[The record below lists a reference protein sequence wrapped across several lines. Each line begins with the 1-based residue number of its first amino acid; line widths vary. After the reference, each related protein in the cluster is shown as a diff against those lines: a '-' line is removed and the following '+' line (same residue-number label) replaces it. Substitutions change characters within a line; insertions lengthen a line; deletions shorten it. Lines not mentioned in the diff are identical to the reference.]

1 MVNQT
6 ENSAELF
13 AVVGAG
19 YRTYEP
25 PKRKR
30 TFREKLKGK
39 PIFSPILRFEKRE
52 IHTVFLCFPNLALT
66 KNLSPRLLAK
76 SCGAALKTGISG
88 RKTRKKEDRMPKR
101 KPSFNTIYIS
111 ERVQECLRPIARC
124 ALTTVVAPM
133 GYGKTTAINWFLAEK
148 TKGGKAVAIRL
159 SIYSEKL
166 PMLWR
171 SAQDAFRFAGLDV
184 LSAFDFPTGEA
195 AATLVLEELC
205 RAFSSGKTAYYLF
218 LDDFHLLRDERAVRF
233 ICRISARLPENAHL
247 IVASRDRFLP
257 AGEIVRLG
265 GNLHQ
270 IGMEQLRLNH
280 TELAVYAH
288 RCGADLSEQQLEALL
303 RSSEGWFSAIYLN
316 LRALS
321 ERGRLP
327 DGSSD
332 IFEMFTAAMIDPLEP
347 DRQEFLAVM
356 GLADEFTAEM
366 ARFVT
371 ENPET
376 DAIIQDLTCQNAFV
390 TRLPDSQRYRFHHM
404 MKECALRKF
413 HTLPQTVQTRY
424 WNRFG
429 SWYGAHGQYLHALG
443 AYGRSGNN
451 DAALT
456 IIEKDAGN
464 LLSALHPEELLERL
478 NACPEEVLMR
488 HPTAILVLMRRLF
501 TWRQIPKMLQ
511 LKALLE
517 RAIAERSDMPEEE
530 RGNLLGECDLI
541 MSFLMYNDIT
551 KMSQLHRS
559 ASRQMSRPAVTI
571 QAGSSWTF
579 GSPSVLMM
587 YYRAPG
593 ELQKE
598 MHEMH
603 ECMPHYYRIT
613 NGHGL
618 GAELVMD
625 AEASFMQGKLR
636 EAEIGLARAR
646 AAIAGSGQEN
656 MALCCDFLELR
667 LLGSGGRRRL
677 DVKARAEAL
686 LARHDVVLLNM
697 FESILA
703 YYYALLQEAEKIPDV
718 FRIHR
723 LDTVNYF
730 APGKPM
736 MELIENQ
743 VYLAQGE
750 FPRVIGRSE
759 PQLAVCE
766 SLHYALVA
774 LHIRLQTASAYEALG
789 NRAMAR
795 KLLVRA
801 LEDAEPDG
809 FVLPFAE
816 NAPYLMDHYSALSRE
831 LETPFAASVCELSGR
846 WLSRQQTSGSRQ
858 EPIEALR
865 ELSER
870 ERSVAQLMALRKT
883 NREIAETLFLSE
895 GTVKQYINRIY
906 SKLQLTG
913 TAQEKRR
920 ALTALLQKN

>member
-1 MVNQT
+1 
-6 ENSAELF
+6 
-13 AVVGAG
+13 
-19 YRTYEP
+19 
-25 PKRKR
+25 
-30 TFREKLKGK
+30 
-39 PIFSPILRFEKRE
+39 
-52 IHTVFLCFPNLALT
+52 
-66 KNLSPRLLAK
+66 
-76 SCGAALKTGISG
+76 
-88 RKTRKKEDRMPKR
+88 MPKR

-184 LSAFDFPTGEA
+184 LSAFDFPTSEA

-205 RAFSSGKTAYYLF
+205 RTFSSGKTAYYLF

-270 IGMEQLRLNH
+270 IGMEHLRLNH

-288 RCGADLSEQQLEALL
+288 RCGAELSEQQLEALL

-327 DGSSD
+327 DASSD
-332 IFEMFTAAMIDPLEP
+332 IFEMFTAAMIDPLP
-347 DRQEFLAVM
+347 PGRQEFLAVM

-413 HTLPQTVQTRY
+413 RTLPEQSQICY

-429 SWYGAHGQYLHALG
+429 SWYGAQGQYLHALG
-443 AYGRSGNN
+443 AYGRSGNS

-478 NACPEEVLMR
+478 NACPEEVLTR

-517 RAIAERSDMPEEE
+517 RAIAESPDMPEEE

-551 KMSQLHRS
+551 KMSELHRS

-598 MHEMH
+598 THEMH

-625 AEASFMQGKLR
+625 AEASFMQGKLH

-667 LLGSGGRRRL
+667 LLGSGGKRRL

-718 FRIHR
+718 FRLHR

-759 PQLAVCE
+759 PLLSGCE

-816 NAPYLMDHYSALSRE
+816 NAPYLMNHYSALSRE
-831 LETPFAASVCELSGR
+831 LETPFAASVCELSER

-865 ELSER
+865 ELSES

>member
-1 MVNQT
+1 
-6 ENSAELF
+6 
-13 AVVGAG
+13 
-19 YRTYEP
+19 
-25 PKRKR
+25 
-30 TFREKLKGK
+30 
-39 PIFSPILRFEKRE
+39 
-52 IHTVFLCFPNLALT
+52 
-66 KNLSPRLLAK
+66 
-76 SCGAALKTGISG
+76 
-88 RKTRKKEDRMPKR
+88 MPKR

-148 TKGGKAVAIRL
+148 TKGGKAVAIRM

-233 ICRISARLPENAHL
+233 ICRISTRLPDNAHL

-270 IGMEQLRLNH
+270 IGMEHLRLNH

-288 RCGADLSEQQLEALL
+288 RCGAELSEQQLEALL

-327 DGSSD
+327 DASSD
-332 IFEMFTAAMIDPLEP
+332 IFEMFTAAMIDPLP
-347 DRQEFLAVM
+347 PGRQEFLAVM

-413 HTLPQTVQTRY
+413 RTLPEQSQICY

-429 SWYGAHGQYLHALG
+429 SWYGAQGQYLHALG
-443 AYGRSGNN
+443 AYGRSGNS

-478 NACPEEVLMR
+478 NACPEEVLTR

-517 RAIAERSDMPEEE
+517 RAIAESPDMPEEE

-551 KMSQLHRS
+551 KMSELHRS

-598 MHEMH
+598 THEMH

-625 AEASFMQGKLR
+625 AEASFMQGKLH

-718 FRIHR
+718 FRLHR

-759 PQLAVCE
+759 PLLSGCE

-816 NAPYLMDHYSALSRE
+816 NAPYLMNHYSALSRE
-831 LETPFAASVCELSGR
+831 LETPFAASVCELSER

>member
-1 MVNQT
+1 
-6 ENSAELF
+6 
-13 AVVGAG
+13 
-19 YRTYEP
+19 
-25 PKRKR
+25 
-30 TFREKLKGK
+30 
-39 PIFSPILRFEKRE
+39 
-52 IHTVFLCFPNLALT
+52 
-66 KNLSPRLLAK
+66 
-76 SCGAALKTGISG
+76 
-88 RKTRKKEDRMPKR
+88 MPKR

-184 LSAFDFPTGEA
+184 LSAFDFPTSEA

-270 IGMEQLRLNH
+270 IGMEHLRLNH

-288 RCGADLSEQQLEALL
+288 RCGAEISEQQLEALL

-327 DGSSD
+327 DASSD
-332 IFEMFTAAMIDPLEP
+332 IFEMFTAAMIDPLP
-347 DRQEFLAVM
+347 PGRQEFLAVM

-413 HTLPQTVQTRY
+413 RTLPEQSQICY

-429 SWYGAHGQYLHALG
+429 SWYGAQGQYLHALG
-443 AYGRSGNN
+443 AYGRSGNS

-517 RAIAERSDMPEEE
+517 RAIAESPDMPEEE

-551 KMSQLHRS
+551 KMSELHRS

-598 MHEMH
+598 THEMH

-625 AEASFMQGKLR
+625 AEASFMQGKLH

-667 LLGSGGRRRL
+667 LLGSGGRHRL

-703 YYYALLQEAEKIPDV
+703 YYYALLQKAEKIPDV
-718 FRIHR
+718 FRLHR

-759 PQLAVCE
+759 PLLSGCE

-816 NAPYLMDHYSALSRE
+816 NAPYLMNHYSALSRE
-831 LETPFAASVCELSGR
+831 LETPFAASVCEASGQ
-846 WLSRQQTSGSRQ
+846 WLSRKETSGAPC
-858 EPIEALR
+858 ELPEALR

>member
-1 MVNQT
+1 
-6 ENSAELF
+6 
-13 AVVGAG
+13 
-19 YRTYEP
+19 
-25 PKRKR
+25 
-30 TFREKLKGK
+30 
-39 PIFSPILRFEKRE
+39 
-52 IHTVFLCFPNLALT
+52 
-66 KNLSPRLLAK
+66 
-76 SCGAALKTGISG
+76 
-88 RKTRKKEDRMPKR
+88 MPKR

-148 TKGGKAVAIRL
+148 TKGGKAVAIRM

-270 IGMEQLRLNH
+270 IGMEHLRLNH

-288 RCGADLSEQQLEALL
+288 RCGAELSEQQLEALL

-327 DGSSD
+327 DESSD
-332 IFEMFTAAMIDPLEP
+332 IFEMFTAAMIDPLP
-347 DRQEFLAVM
+347 PGRQEFLAVM

-413 HTLPQTVQTRY
+413 RTLPEQSQICY

-429 SWYGAHGQYLHALG
+429 SWYGAQGQYLHALG
-443 AYGRSGNN
+443 AYGRSGNS

-478 NACPEEVLMR
+478 NACPEEVLTR

-517 RAIAERSDMPEEE
+517 RAIAESPDMPEEE

-551 KMSQLHRS
+551 KMSELHRS

-598 MHEMH
+598 TREMH

-625 AEASFMQGKLR
+625 AEASFMQGKLH

-718 FRIHR
+718 FRLHR

-759 PQLAVCE
+759 PLLSGCE

-816 NAPYLMDHYSALSRE
+816 NAPYLMNHYSALSRE
-831 LETPFAASVCELSGR
+831 LETPFAASVCELSER

-865 ELSER
+865 ELSES

>member
-1 MVNQT
+1 
-6 ENSAELF
+6 
-13 AVVGAG
+13 
-19 YRTYEP
+19 
-25 PKRKR
+25 
-30 TFREKLKGK
+30 
-39 PIFSPILRFEKRE
+39 
-52 IHTVFLCFPNLALT
+52 
-66 KNLSPRLLAK
+66 
-76 SCGAALKTGISG
+76 
-88 RKTRKKEDRMPKR
+88 MPKR

-148 TKGGKAVAIRL
+148 TKGGKAVAIRM

-270 IGMEQLRLNH
+270 IGMEHLRLNH

-288 RCGADLSEQQLEALL
+288 RCGAELSEQQLEALL

-327 DGSSD
+327 DASSD
-332 IFEMFTAAMIDPLEP
+332 IFEMFTAAMIDPLPP

-413 HTLPQTVQTRY
+413 RTLPEQSQICY

-429 SWYGAHGQYLHALG
+429 SWYGAQGQYLHALV
-443 AYGRSGNN
+443 AYGRSGNS

-478 NACPEEVLMR
+478 NACPEEVLTR

-517 RAIAERSDMPEEE
+517 RAIAESPDMPEEE

-551 KMSQLHRS
+551 KMSELHRS

-598 MHEMH
+598 TREMH

-625 AEASFMQGKLR
+625 AEASFMQGKLH

-718 FRIHR
+718 FRLHR

-759 PQLAVCE
+759 PLLSGCE

-816 NAPYLMDHYSALSRE
+816 NAPYLMNHYSALSRE
-831 LETPFAASVCELSGR
+831 LETPFAASVCELSER

-865 ELSER
+865 ELSES

>member
-1 MVNQT
+1 
-6 ENSAELF
+6 
-13 AVVGAG
+13 
-19 YRTYEP
+19 
-25 PKRKR
+25 
-30 TFREKLKGK
+30 
-39 PIFSPILRFEKRE
+39 
-52 IHTVFLCFPNLALT
+52 
-66 KNLSPRLLAK
+66 
-76 SCGAALKTGISG
+76 
-88 RKTRKKEDRMPKR
+88 MPKR

-233 ICRISARLPENAHL
+233 ICRISARLPDNAHL

-270 IGMEQLRLNH
+270 IGMEHLRLNH

-288 RCGADLSEQQLEALL
+288 RCGAELSEQQLEALL

-327 DGSSD
+327 DASSD
-332 IFEMFTAAMIDPLEP
+332 IFEMFTAAMIDPLP
-347 DRQEFLAVM
+347 PGRQEFLAVM

-413 HTLPQTVQTRY
+413 RTLPEQSQICY

-429 SWYGAHGQYLHALG
+429 SWYGAQGQYLHALG
-443 AYGRSGNN
+443 AYGRSGNS

-478 NACPEEVLMR
+478 NACPEEVLTR

-517 RAIAERSDMPEEE
+517 RAIAESPDMPEEE

-598 MHEMH
+598 THEMH

-636 EAEIGLARAR
+636 EAEIGLERAR
-646 AAIAGSGQEN
+646 AAIVGSGQEN

-667 LLGSGGRRRL
+667 LLRSGGRRRL

-718 FRIHR
+718 FRLHR

-759 PQLAVCE
+759 PLLSGCE

-816 NAPYLMDHYSALSRE
+816 NAPYLMNHYSALSRE
-831 LETPFAASVCELSGR
+831 LETPFAASVCELSER

>member
-1 MVNQT
+1 
-6 ENSAELF
+6 
-13 AVVGAG
+13 
-19 YRTYEP
+19 
-25 PKRKR
+25 
-30 TFREKLKGK
+30 
-39 PIFSPILRFEKRE
+39 
-52 IHTVFLCFPNLALT
+52 
-66 KNLSPRLLAK
+66 
-76 SCGAALKTGISG
+76 
-88 RKTRKKEDRMPKR
+88 MPKR

-148 TKGGKAVAIRL
+148 TKGGKAVAIRM

-184 LSAFDFPTGEA
+184 LSAFDFPTSEA

-270 IGMEQLRLNH
+270 IGMEHLRLNH

-288 RCGADLSEQQLEALL
+288 RCGAEISEQQLEALL

-327 DGSSD
+327 DASSD
-332 IFEMFTAAMIDPLEP
+332 IFEMFTAAMIDPLP
-347 DRQEFLAVM
+347 PGRQEFLAVM

-413 HTLPQTVQTRY
+413 RTLPEQSQICY

-429 SWYGAHGQYLHALG
+429 SWYGAQGQYLHALG
-443 AYGRSGNN
+443 AYGRSGNS

-478 NACPEEVLMR
+478 NACPEEVLTR

-517 RAIAERSDMPEEE
+517 RAIAESPDMPEEE

-551 KMSQLHRS
+551 KMSELHRS
-559 ASRQMSRPAVTI
+559 ASRQMSRSAVTI

-598 MHEMH
+598 THEMH

-625 AEASFMQGKLR
+625 AEASFMQGKLH

-718 FRIHR
+718 FRLHR

-759 PQLAVCE
+759 PLLSGCE

-816 NAPYLMDHYSALSRE
+816 NAPYLMNHYSALSRE
-831 LETPFAASVCELSGR
+831 LETPFAASVCELSER

-865 ELSER
+865 ELSES

>member
-1 MVNQT
+1 
-6 ENSAELF
+6 
-13 AVVGAG
+13 
-19 YRTYEP
+19 
-25 PKRKR
+25 
-30 TFREKLKGK
+30 
-39 PIFSPILRFEKRE
+39 
-52 IHTVFLCFPNLALT
+52 
-66 KNLSPRLLAK
+66 
-76 SCGAALKTGISG
+76 
-88 RKTRKKEDRMPKR
+88 MPKR

-184 LSAFDFPTGEA
+184 LSAFDFPTSEA

-270 IGMEQLRLNH
+270 IGMEHLRLNH

-288 RCGADLSEQQLEALL
+288 RCGAELSEQQLEALL

-327 DGSSD
+327 DASSD
-332 IFEMFTAAMIDPLEP
+332 IFEMFTAAMIDPLP
-347 DRQEFLAVM
+347 PGRQKFLAVM

-413 HTLPQTVQTRY
+413 RTLPEQSQICY

-429 SWYGAHGQYLHALG
+429 SWYGAQGQYLHALG
-443 AYGRSGNN
+443 AYGRSGNS

-478 NACPEEVLMR
+478 NACPEEVLTR

-517 RAIAERSDMPEEE
+517 RAIAESPDMPEEE

-551 KMSQLHRS
+551 KMSELHRS

-598 MHEMH
+598 THEMH

-625 AEASFMQGKLR
+625 AEASFMQGKLH

-646 AAIAGSGQEN
+646 AAIVGSGQEN

-718 FRIHR
+718 FRLHR

-759 PQLAVCE
+759 PLLSGCE

-816 NAPYLMDHYSALSRE
+816 NAPYLMNHYSALSRE
-831 LETPFAASVCELSGR
+831 LETPFAASVCELSER

>member
-1 MVNQT
+1 
-6 ENSAELF
+6 
-13 AVVGAG
+13 
-19 YRTYEP
+19 
-25 PKRKR
+25 
-30 TFREKLKGK
+30 
-39 PIFSPILRFEKRE
+39 
-52 IHTVFLCFPNLALT
+52 
-66 KNLSPRLLAK
+66 
-76 SCGAALKTGISG
+76 
-88 RKTRKKEDRMPKR
+88 MPKR

-148 TKGGKAVAIRL
+148 TKGGKAVAIRM

-184 LSAFDFPTGEA
+184 LSAFDFPTSEA

-270 IGMEQLRLNH
+270 LGMEHLRLNH

-288 RCGADLSEQQLEALL
+288 RCGAELSEQQLEALL

-327 DGSSD
+327 DASSD
-332 IFEMFTAAMIDPLEP
+332 IFEMFTAAMIDPLPP

-413 HTLPQTVQTRY
+413 RTLPEQSQICY

-429 SWYGAHGQYLHALG
+429 SWYGAQGQYLHALG
-443 AYGRSGNN
+443 AYGRSGNS

-478 NACPEEVLMR
+478 NACPEEVLTR

-517 RAIAERSDMPEEE
+517 RAIAESPDMPEEE

-551 KMSQLHRS
+551 KMSELHRS

-598 MHEMH
+598 THEMH

-625 AEASFMQGKLR
+625 AEASFMQGKLH

-718 FRIHR
+718 FRLHR

-759 PQLAVCE
+759 PLLSGCE

-816 NAPYLMDHYSALSRE
+816 NAPYLMNHYSALSRE
-831 LETPFAASVCELSGR
+831 LETPFAASVCELSER

>member
-1 MVNQT
+1 
-6 ENSAELF
+6 
-13 AVVGAG
+13 
-19 YRTYEP
+19 
-25 PKRKR
+25 
-30 TFREKLKGK
+30 
-39 PIFSPILRFEKRE
+39 
-52 IHTVFLCFPNLALT
+52 
-66 KNLSPRLLAK
+66 
-76 SCGAALKTGISG
+76 
-88 RKTRKKEDRMPKR
+88 MPKR

-111 ERVQECLRPIARC
+111 ERVQECLLPIARC

-270 IGMEQLRLNH
+270 IGMEHLRLNH

-288 RCGADLSEQQLEALL
+288 RCGAELSEQQLEALL

-327 DGSSD
+327 DASSD
-332 IFEMFTAAMIDPLEP
+332 IFEMFTAAMIDPLPP

-413 HTLPQTVQTRY
+413 RTLPEQSQICY

-429 SWYGAHGQYLHALG
+429 SWYGAQGQYLHALG
-443 AYGRSGNN
+443 AYGRSGNS

-478 NACPEEVLMR
+478 NACPEEVLTR

-517 RAIAERSDMPEEE
+517 RAIAESPDMPEEE

-551 KMSQLHRS
+551 KMSELHRS

-598 MHEMH
+598 THEMH

-625 AEASFMQGKLR
+625 AEASFMQGKLH
-636 EAEIGLARAR
+636 EAEIGLERAR

-718 FRIHR
+718 FRLHR

-759 PQLAVCE
+759 PLLSGCE

-795 KLLVRA
+795 KLLARA

-816 NAPYLMDHYSALSRE
+816 NAPYLMNHYSALSRE
-831 LETPFAASVCELSGR
+831 LETPFAASVCELSER

>member
-1 MVNQT
+1 
-6 ENSAELF
+6 
-13 AVVGAG
+13 
-19 YRTYEP
+19 
-25 PKRKR
+25 
-30 TFREKLKGK
+30 
-39 PIFSPILRFEKRE
+39 
-52 IHTVFLCFPNLALT
+52 
-66 KNLSPRLLAK
+66 
-76 SCGAALKTGISG
+76 
-88 RKTRKKEDRMPKR
+88 MPKR

-148 TKGGKAVAIRL
+148 TKGGKAVAIRM

-184 LSAFDFPTGEA
+184 LSAFDFPTSEA

-270 IGMEQLRLNH
+270 IGMEHLRLNH

-288 RCGADLSEQQLEALL
+288 RCGAELSEQQLEALL

-327 DGSSD
+327 DASSD
-332 IFEMFTAAMIDPLEP
+332 IFEMFTAAMIDPLP
-347 DRQEFLAVM
+347 PGRQEFLAVM

-413 HTLPQTVQTRY
+413 RTLPEQSQICY

-429 SWYGAHGQYLHALG
+429 SWYGAQGQYLHALG
-443 AYGRSGNN
+443 AYGRSGNS

-478 NACPEEVLMR
+478 NACPEEVLTR

-517 RAIAERSDMPEEE
+517 RAIAESPDMPEEE

-551 KMSQLHRS
+551 KMSRLHRS

-598 MHEMH
+598 TREMH

-625 AEASFMQGKLR
+625 AEASFMQGRLH
-636 EAEIGLARAR
+636 EAEIGLERAR

-718 FRIHR
+718 FRLHR

-759 PQLAVCE
+759 PLLSGCE

-816 NAPYLMDHYSALSRE
+816 NAPYLMNHYSALSRE
-831 LETPFAASVCELSGR
+831 LETPFAASVCELSER

-865 ELSER
+865 ELSES

>member
-1 MVNQT
+1 
-6 ENSAELF
+6 
-13 AVVGAG
+13 
-19 YRTYEP
+19 
-25 PKRKR
+25 
-30 TFREKLKGK
+30 
-39 PIFSPILRFEKRE
+39 
-52 IHTVFLCFPNLALT
+52 
-66 KNLSPRLLAK
+66 
-76 SCGAALKTGISG
+76 
-88 RKTRKKEDRMPKR
+88 MPKR

-184 LSAFDFPTGEA
+184 LSAFDFPTSEA

-233 ICRISARLPENAHL
+233 ICRISARLPDNAHL

-270 IGMEQLRLNH
+270 IGMEHLRLNH

-288 RCGADLSEQQLEALL
+288 RCGAELSEQQLEALL

-327 DGSSD
+327 DASSD
-332 IFEMFTAAMIDPLEP
+332 IFEMFTAAMIDPLP
-347 DRQEFLAVM
+347 PGRQEFLAVM

-413 HTLPQTVQTRY
+413 RTLPEQSQICY

-429 SWYGAHGQYLHALG
+429 SWYGAHGQYLHALS
-443 AYGRSGNN
+443 AYRMSGNS

-478 NACPEEVLMR
+478 NACPEEVLTR

-517 RAIAERSDMPEEE
+517 RAIAESPDMPEEE

-551 KMSQLHRS
+551 KMSELHRS

-598 MHEMH
+598 THEMH

-646 AAIAGSGQEN
+646 AAIVGSGQEN

-667 LLGSGGRRRL
+667 LLRSGGRRRL

-718 FRIHR
+718 FRLHR

-750 FPRVIGRSE
+750 FPCVIGRSE
-759 PQLAVCE
+759 PLLSGCE

-795 KLLVRA
+795 KLLIRA

-816 NAPYLMDHYSALSRE
+816 NAPYLMNHYSALSRE
-831 LETPFAASVCELSGR
+831 LETPFAASVCELSER
-846 WLSRQQTSGSRQ
+846 WLSRRQTSGSRQ

>member
-1 MVNQT
+1 
-6 ENSAELF
+6 
-13 AVVGAG
+13 
-19 YRTYEP
+19 
-25 PKRKR
+25 
-30 TFREKLKGK
+30 
-39 PIFSPILRFEKRE
+39 
-52 IHTVFLCFPNLALT
+52 
-66 KNLSPRLLAK
+66 
-76 SCGAALKTGISG
+76 
-88 RKTRKKEDRMPKR
+88 MPKR

-270 IGMEQLRLNH
+270 IGMEHLRLNH

-288 RCGADLSEQQLEALL
+288 RCGAELSEQQLEALL

-327 DGSSD
+327 DASSD
-332 IFEMFTAAMIDPLEP
+332 IFEMFTAAMIDPLP
-347 DRQEFLAVM
+347 PGRQEFLAVM

-413 HTLPQTVQTRY
+413 RTLPEQSQICY

-429 SWYGAHGQYLHALG
+429 SWYGAHGQYLHALS
-443 AYGRSGNN
+443 AYRMSGNS

-478 NACPEEVLMR
+478 NACPEEVLTR

-517 RAIAERSDMPEEE
+517 RAIAESPDMPEEE

-551 KMSQLHRS
+551 KMSELHRS

-598 MHEMH
+598 THEMH

-667 LLGSGGRRRL
+667 LLRSGGRRRL

-718 FRIHR
+718 FRLHR

-759 PQLAVCE
+759 LLLSVCE

-816 NAPYLMDHYSALSRE
+816 NAPYLMNHYSALSRE
-831 LETPFAASVCELSGR
+831 LETPFAASVCEASGQ
-846 WLSRQQTSGSRQ
+846 WLSRKETSGAPC
-858 EPIEALR
+858 ELPEALR

>member
-1 MVNQT
+1 
-6 ENSAELF
+6 
-13 AVVGAG
+13 
-19 YRTYEP
+19 
-25 PKRKR
+25 
-30 TFREKLKGK
+30 
-39 PIFSPILRFEKRE
+39 
-52 IHTVFLCFPNLALT
+52 
-66 KNLSPRLLAK
+66 
-76 SCGAALKTGISG
+76 
-88 RKTRKKEDRMPKR
+88 MPKR

-270 IGMEQLRLNH
+270 IGMEHLRLNH

-288 RCGADLSEQQLEALL
+288 RCGAELSEQQLEALL

-327 DGSSD
+327 DASSD
-332 IFEMFTAAMIDPLEP
+332 IFEMFTAAMIDPLPP

-413 HTLPQTVQTRY
+413 RTLPEQSQICY

-429 SWYGAHGQYLHALG
+429 SWYGAQGQYLHALS
-443 AYGRSGNN
+443 AYRMSGNS

-478 NACPEEVLMR
+478 NACPEEVLTR

-517 RAIAERSDMPEEE
+517 RAIAESPDMPEEE

-551 KMSQLHRS
+551 KMSELHRS

-598 MHEMH
+598 THEMH

-636 EAEIGLARAR
+636 EAEIGLERAR
-646 AAIAGSGQEN
+646 AAIVGSGQEN

-667 LLGSGGRRRL
+667 LLRSGGRRRL

-718 FRIHR
+718 FRLHR

-759 PQLAVCE
+759 PLLSGCE

-816 NAPYLMDHYSALSRE
+816 NAPYLMNHYSALSRE
-831 LETPFAASVCELSGR
+831 LETPFAASVCELSEH
-846 WLSRQQTSGSRQ
+846 WFSRQRTSGSRQ

>member
-1 MVNQT
+1 
-6 ENSAELF
+6 
-13 AVVGAG
+13 
-19 YRTYEP
+19 
-25 PKRKR
+25 
-30 TFREKLKGK
+30 
-39 PIFSPILRFEKRE
+39 
-52 IHTVFLCFPNLALT
+52 
-66 KNLSPRLLAK
+66 
-76 SCGAALKTGISG
+76 
-88 RKTRKKEDRMPKR
+88 MPKR

-184 LSAFDFPTGEA
+184 LSAFDFPTSEA

-270 IGMEQLRLNH
+270 IGMEHLRLNH

-288 RCGADLSEQQLEALL
+288 RCGAELSEQQLEALL

-327 DGSSD
+327 DASSD
-332 IFEMFTAAMIDPLEP
+332 IFEMFTAAMIDPLP
-347 DRQEFLAVM
+347 PGRQEFLAVM

-413 HTLPQTVQTRY
+413 RTLPEQSQICY

-429 SWYGAHGQYLHALG
+429 SWYGAQGQYLHALG
-443 AYGRSGNN
+443 AYGRSGNS

-478 NACPEEVLMR
+478 NACPEEVLTR

-511 LKALLE
+511 LKVLLE
-517 RAIAERSDMPEEE
+517 RAIAESPDMPEEE

-551 KMSQLHRS
+551 KMSELHRS

-598 MHEMH
+598 THEMH

-718 FRIHR
+718 FRLHR

-759 PQLAVCE
+759 PLLSGCE

-816 NAPYLMDHYSALSRE
+816 NAPYLMNHYSALSRE
-831 LETPFAASVCELSGR
+831 LETPFAASVCELSEC
-846 WLSRQQTSGSRQ
+846 WLSRRQTSGSRQ

>member
-1 MVNQT
+1 
-6 ENSAELF
+6 
-13 AVVGAG
+13 
-19 YRTYEP
+19 
-25 PKRKR
+25 
-30 TFREKLKGK
+30 
-39 PIFSPILRFEKRE
+39 
-52 IHTVFLCFPNLALT
+52 
-66 KNLSPRLLAK
+66 
-76 SCGAALKTGISG
+76 
-88 RKTRKKEDRMPKR
+88 MPKR

-111 ERVQECLRPIARC
+111 KRVQECLCPIAHC

-148 TKGGKAVAIRL
+148 TKGGKAVAIRM

-184 LSAFDFPTGEA
+184 LSAYDFPTGEA
-195 AATLVLEELC
+195 ATTLVLEELC

-233 ICRISARLPENAHL
+233 ICRISARLPDNAHL

-270 IGMEQLRLNH
+270 IGMEHLRLNH

-288 RCGADLSEQQLEALL
+288 RCGAELSEQQLEALL

-327 DGSSD
+327 DASSD
-332 IFEMFTAAMIDPLEP
+332 IFEMFTAAMIDPLP
-347 DRQEFLAVM
+347 PGRQEFLAVM

-413 HTLPQTVQTRY
+413 RTLPEQSQTRY

-429 SWYGAHGQYLHALG
+429 VWYGAQGQYLHALG

-478 NACPEEVLMR
+478 NACPEEVLTR

-517 RAIAERSDMPEEE
+517 RAIAESPDMPEEE

-541 MSFLMYNDIT
+541 MSFLLYNDIT
-551 KMSQLHRS
+551 KMSRLHRS

-598 MHEMH
+598 THEMH

-636 EAEIGLARAR
+636 EAEIGLERAR
-646 AAIAGSGQEN
+646 AAIAGSRQEN

-667 LLGSGGRRRL
+667 LLRSGGRHRL
-677 DVKARAEAL
+677 DIKARAEAL

-703 YYYALLQEAEKIPDV
+703 YYYALLQEPEKIPDV
-718 FRIHR
+718 FRLHR

-759 PQLAVCE
+759 PLLSVCG

-816 NAPYLMDHYSALSRE
+816 NAPYLMNHYSALSRE
-831 LETPFAASVCELSGR
+831 LETPFAASVCELSER
-846 WLSRQQTSGSRQ
+846 WLSQQQTSGSRQ

>member
-1 MVNQT
+1 
-6 ENSAELF
+6 
-13 AVVGAG
+13 
-19 YRTYEP
+19 
-25 PKRKR
+25 
-30 TFREKLKGK
+30 
-39 PIFSPILRFEKRE
+39 
-52 IHTVFLCFPNLALT
+52 
-66 KNLSPRLLAK
+66 
-76 SCGAALKTGISG
+76 
-88 RKTRKKEDRMPKR
+88 MPKR

-148 TKGGKAVAIRL
+148 TKGGKAVAIRM

-270 IGMEQLRLNH
+270 IGMEHLRLNH

-288 RCGADLSEQQLEALL
+288 RCGAELSEQQLEALL

-327 DGSSD
+327 DASSD
-332 IFEMFTAAMIDPLEP
+332 IFEMFTAAMIDPLPP

-413 HTLPQTVQTRY
+413 RTLPEQSQICY

-429 SWYGAHGQYLHALG
+429 SWYGEQGQYLHALG
-443 AYGRSGNN
+443 AYGRSGNS

-478 NACPEEVLMR
+478 NACPEEVLTR

-517 RAIAERSDMPEEE
+517 RAIAESPDMPEEE

-551 KMSQLHRS
+551 KMSELHRS

-598 MHEMH
+598 TREMH

-625 AEASFMQGKLR
+625 AEASFMQGKLH

-718 FRIHR
+718 FRLHR

-759 PQLAVCE
+759 PLLSGCE

-816 NAPYLMDHYSALSRE
+816 NAPYLMNHYSALSRE
-831 LETPFAASVCELSGR
+831 LETPFAASVCELSER

-865 ELSER
+865 ELSES

>member
-1 MVNQT
+1 
-6 ENSAELF
+6 
-13 AVVGAG
+13 
-19 YRTYEP
+19 
-25 PKRKR
+25 
-30 TFREKLKGK
+30 
-39 PIFSPILRFEKRE
+39 
-52 IHTVFLCFPNLALT
+52 
-66 KNLSPRLLAK
+66 
-76 SCGAALKTGISG
+76 
-88 RKTRKKEDRMPKR
+88 MPKR

-184 LSAFDFPTGEA
+184 LSAFDFPTSEA

-270 IGMEQLRLNH
+270 IGMEHLRLNH

-288 RCGADLSEQQLEALL
+288 RCGAELSEQQLEALL

-327 DGSSD
+327 DASSD
-332 IFEMFTAAMIDPLEP
+332 IFEMFTAAMIDPLPP
-347 DRQEFLAVM
+347 DRQKFLAVM

-413 HTLPQTVQTRY
+413 RTLPEQSQICY

-429 SWYGAHGQYLHALG
+429 SWYGAQGQYLHALG
-443 AYGRSGNN
+443 AYGRSGNS

-478 NACPEEVLMR
+478 DACPEEVLTR

-517 RAIAERSDMPEEE
+517 RAIAESPDMPEEE

-551 KMSQLHRS
+551 KMSELHRS

-598 MHEMH
+598 THEMH

-625 AEASFMQGKLR
+625 AEASFMQGKLH

-667 LLGSGGRRRL
+667 LLGSGGKRRL

-718 FRIHR
+718 FRLHR

-759 PQLAVCE
+759 PLLSGCE

-816 NAPYLMDHYSALSRE
+816 NAPYLMNHYSALSRE
-831 LETPFAASVCELSGR
+831 LETPFAASVCELSER

>member
-1 MVNQT
+1 
-6 ENSAELF
+6 
-13 AVVGAG
+13 
-19 YRTYEP
+19 
-25 PKRKR
+25 
-30 TFREKLKGK
+30 
-39 PIFSPILRFEKRE
+39 
-52 IHTVFLCFPNLALT
+52 
-66 KNLSPRLLAK
+66 
-76 SCGAALKTGISG
+76 
-88 RKTRKKEDRMPKR
+88 MPKR

-111 ERVQECLRPIARC
+111 KRVQECLCPIAHC

-148 TKGGKAVAIRL
+148 TKGGKAVAIRM

-184 LSAFDFPTGEA
+184 LSAYDFPTGEA

-233 ICRISARLPENAHL
+233 ICRISARLPDNAHL

-257 AGEIVRLG
+257 EGEIVRLG

-270 IGMEQLRLNH
+270 IGMEHLRLNH

-288 RCGADLSEQQLEALL
+288 RCGAELSEQQLEALL

-327 DGSSD
+327 DASSD
-332 IFEMFTAAMIDPLEP
+332 IFEMFTAAMIDPLP
-347 DRQEFLAVM
+347 PGRQEFLAVM

-413 HTLPQTVQTRY
+413 RTLPEQSQTRY

-429 SWYGAHGQYLHALG
+429 VWYGAQGQYLHALG

-478 NACPEEVLMR
+478 NACPEEVLTR

-517 RAIAERSDMPEEE
+517 RAIAESPDMPEEE

-551 KMSQLHRS
+551 KMSRLHRS

-598 MHEMH
+598 THEMH

-636 EAEIGLARAR
+636 EAEIGLERAR
-646 AAIAGSGQEN
+646 AAIAGSRQEN

-667 LLGSGGRRRL
+667 LLRSGGRHRL
-677 DVKARAEAL
+677 DIKARAEAL

-703 YYYALLQEAEKIPDV
+703 YYYALLQEPEKIPDV
-718 FRIHR
+718 FRLHR

-759 PQLAVCE
+759 PLLSVCG

-816 NAPYLMDHYSALSRE
+816 NAPYLMNHYSALSRE
-831 LETPFAASVCELSGR
+831 LETPFAASVCELSER
-846 WLSRQQTSGSRQ
+846 WLSQQQTSGSRQ

>member
-1 MVNQT
+1 
-6 ENSAELF
+6 
-13 AVVGAG
+13 
-19 YRTYEP
+19 
-25 PKRKR
+25 
-30 TFREKLKGK
+30 
-39 PIFSPILRFEKRE
+39 
-52 IHTVFLCFPNLALT
+52 
-66 KNLSPRLLAK
+66 
-76 SCGAALKTGISG
+76 
-88 RKTRKKEDRMPKR
+88 MPKR

-270 IGMEQLRLNH
+270 IGMEHLRLNH

-288 RCGADLSEQQLEALL
+288 RCGAELSEQQLEALL

-327 DGSSD
+327 DASSD
-332 IFEMFTAAMIDPLEP
+332 IFEMFTAAMIDPLPP

-413 HTLPQTVQTRY
+413 RTLPEQSQICY

-429 SWYGAHGQYLHALG
+429 SWYGAQGQYLHALG
-443 AYGRSGNN
+443 AYGRSGNS

-478 NACPEEVLMR
+478 NACPEEVLTR

-517 RAIAERSDMPEEE
+517 RAIAESPDMPEEE

-598 MHEMH
+598 THEMH

-625 AEASFMQGKLR
+625 AEASFMQGKLH

-667 LLGSGGRRRL
+667 LLGSGGRHRL

-703 YYYALLQEAEKIPDV
+703 YYYALLQKAEKIPDV
-718 FRIHR
+718 FRLHR

-759 PQLAVCE
+759 PLLSGCE

-816 NAPYLMDHYSALSRE
+816 NAPYLMNHYSALSRE
-831 LETPFAASVCELSGR
+831 LETPFAASVCEASGQ
-846 WLSRQQTSGSRQ
+846 WLSRKETSGAPC
-858 EPIEALR
+858 ELPEALR

-883 NREIAETLFLSE
+883 NREIAETIFLSE

>member
-1 MVNQT
+1 
-6 ENSAELF
+6 
-13 AVVGAG
+13 
-19 YRTYEP
+19 
-25 PKRKR
+25 
-30 TFREKLKGK
+30 
-39 PIFSPILRFEKRE
+39 
-52 IHTVFLCFPNLALT
+52 
-66 KNLSPRLLAK
+66 
-76 SCGAALKTGISG
+76 
-88 RKTRKKEDRMPKR
+88 MPKR

-148 TKGGKAVAIRL
+148 TKGGKAVAIRM

-270 IGMEQLRLNH
+270 IGMEHLRLNH

-288 RCGADLSEQQLEALL
+288 RCGAELSEQQLEALL

-327 DGSSD
+327 DASSD
-332 IFEMFTAAMIDPLEP
+332 IFEMFTAAMIDPLP
-347 DRQEFLAVM
+347 PGRQEFLAVM

-413 HTLPQTVQTRY
+413 RTLPEQSQICY

-429 SWYGAHGQYLHALG
+429 SWYGAQGQYLHALG
-443 AYGRSGNN
+443 AYGRSGNS

-478 NACPEEVLMR
+478 NACPEEVLTR

-517 RAIAERSDMPEEE
+517 RAIAESPDMPEEE

-551 KMSQLHRS
+551 KMSELHRS

-598 MHEMH
+598 TREMH

-625 AEASFMQGKLR
+625 AEASFMQGKLH

-718 FRIHR
+718 FRLHR

-759 PQLAVCE
+759 PLLSGCE

-816 NAPYLMDHYSALSRE
+816 NAPYLMNHYSALSRE
-831 LETPFAASVCELSGR
+831 LETPFAASVCEASGQ
-846 WLSRQQTSGSRQ
+846 WLSRKETSGAPC
-858 EPIEALR
+858 ELPEALR

>member
-1 MVNQT
+1 
-6 ENSAELF
+6 
-13 AVVGAG
+13 
-19 YRTYEP
+19 
-25 PKRKR
+25 
-30 TFREKLKGK
+30 
-39 PIFSPILRFEKRE
+39 
-52 IHTVFLCFPNLALT
+52 
-66 KNLSPRLLAK
+66 
-76 SCGAALKTGISG
+76 
-88 RKTRKKEDRMPKR
+88 MPKR

-270 IGMEQLRLNH
+270 IGMEHLRLNH

-288 RCGADLSEQQLEALL
+288 RCGAELSEQQLEALL

-327 DGSSD
+327 DASSD
-332 IFEMFTAAMIDPLEP
+332 IFEMFTAAMIDPLPP

-413 HTLPQTVQTRY
+413 RTLPEQSQICY

-429 SWYGAHGQYLHALG
+429 SWYGAQGQYLHALG
-443 AYGRSGNN
+443 AYGRSGNS

-478 NACPEEVLMR
+478 NACPEEVLTR

-517 RAIAERSDMPEEE
+517 RAIAEIPDMPEEE

-551 KMSQLHRS
+551 KMSELHRS

-598 MHEMH
+598 THEMH

-636 EAEIGLARAR
+636 EAEIGLERAR
-646 AAIAGSGQEN
+646 AAIVGSGQEN

-667 LLGSGGRRRL
+667 LLRSGGRRRL

-718 FRIHR
+718 FRLHR

-759 PQLAVCE
+759 PLLSGCE

-816 NAPYLMDHYSALSRE
+816 NAPYLMNHYSALSRE
-831 LETPFAASVCELSGR
+831 LETPFAASVCELSER

>member
-1 MVNQT
+1 
-6 ENSAELF
+6 
-13 AVVGAG
+13 
-19 YRTYEP
+19 
-25 PKRKR
+25 
-30 TFREKLKGK
+30 
-39 PIFSPILRFEKRE
+39 
-52 IHTVFLCFPNLALT
+52 
-66 KNLSPRLLAK
+66 
-76 SCGAALKTGISG
+76 
-88 RKTRKKEDRMPKR
+88 MPKR

-184 LSAFDFPTGEA
+184 LSAFDFPTSEA

-270 IGMEQLRLNH
+270 IGMEHLRLNH

-288 RCGADLSEQQLEALL
+288 RCGAELSEQQLEALL

-327 DGSSD
+327 DASSD
-332 IFEMFTAAMIDPLEP
+332 IFEMFTAAMIDPLP
-347 DRQEFLAVM
+347 PGRQEFLAVM

-413 HTLPQTVQTRY
+413 RTLPEQSQICY

-429 SWYGAHGQYLHALG
+429 SWYGAQGQYLHALG
-443 AYGRSGNN
+443 AYGRSGNS

-478 NACPEEVLMR
+478 NACPEEVLTR

-511 LKALLE
+511 LKVLLE
-517 RAIAERSDMPEEE
+517 RAIAESPDMPEEE

-551 KMSQLHRS
+551 KMSELHRS

-598 MHEMH
+598 THEMH

-703 YYYALLQEAEKIPDV
+703 YYYALLQETEKIPDV
-718 FRIHR
+718 FRLHR

-759 PQLAVCE
+759 PLLSGCE

-816 NAPYLMDHYSALSRE
+816 NAPYLMNHYSALSRE
-831 LETPFAASVCELSGR
+831 LETPFAASVCELSEC
-846 WLSRQQTSGSRQ
+846 WLSRRQTSGSRQ

>member
-1 MVNQT
+1 
-6 ENSAELF
+6 
-13 AVVGAG
+13 
-19 YRTYEP
+19 
-25 PKRKR
+25 
-30 TFREKLKGK
+30 
-39 PIFSPILRFEKRE
+39 
-52 IHTVFLCFPNLALT
+52 
-66 KNLSPRLLAK
+66 
-76 SCGAALKTGISG
+76 
-88 RKTRKKEDRMPKR
+88 MPKR

-148 TKGGKAVAIRL
+148 TKGGKAVAIRM

-270 IGMEQLRLNH
+270 IGMEHLRLNH

-288 RCGADLSEQQLEALL
+288 RCGAELSEQQLEALL

-327 DGSSD
+327 DASSD
-332 IFEMFTAAMIDPLEP
+332 IFEMFTAAMIDPLP
-347 DRQEFLAVM
+347 PGRQEFLAVM

-413 HTLPQTVQTRY
+413 RTLPEQSQICY

-429 SWYGAHGQYLHALG
+429 SWYGAQGQYLHALG
-443 AYGRSGNN
+443 AYGRSGNS

-478 NACPEEVLMR
+478 NACPEEVLTR

-517 RAIAERSDMPEEE
+517 RAIAESPDMPEEE

-551 KMSQLHRS
+551 KMSELHRS

-598 MHEMH
+598 THEMH

-625 AEASFMQGKLR
+625 AEASFMQGKLH

-703 YYYALLQEAEKIPDV
+703 YYYALLQEPEKIPDV
-718 FRIHR
+718 FRLHR

-759 PQLAVCE
+759 PLLSGCE

-795 KLLVRA
+795 KLLIRA

-816 NAPYLMDHYSALSRE
+816 NAPYLMNHYSALSRE
-831 LETPFAASVCELSGR
+831 LETPFAASVCELSER

>member
-1 MVNQT
+1 
-6 ENSAELF
+6 
-13 AVVGAG
+13 
-19 YRTYEP
+19 
-25 PKRKR
+25 
-30 TFREKLKGK
+30 
-39 PIFSPILRFEKRE
+39 
-52 IHTVFLCFPNLALT
+52 
-66 KNLSPRLLAK
+66 
-76 SCGAALKTGISG
+76 
-88 RKTRKKEDRMPKR
+88 MPKR

-233 ICRISARLPENAHL
+233 ICRISARLPDNAHL

-270 IGMEQLRLNH
+270 IGMEHLRLNH

-288 RCGADLSEQQLEALL
+288 RCGAELSEQQLEALL

-327 DGSSD
+327 DASSD
-332 IFEMFTAAMIDPLEP
+332 IFEMFTAAMIDPLP
-347 DRQEFLAVM
+347 PGRQEFLAVM

-413 HTLPQTVQTRY
+413 RTLPEQSQICY

-429 SWYGAHGQYLHALG
+429 SWYGAQGQYLHALS
-443 AYGRSGNN
+443 AYRMSGNS

-478 NACPEEVLMR
+478 NACPEEVLTR

-517 RAIAERSDMPEEE
+517 RAIAESPDMPEEE

-551 KMSQLHRS
+551 KMSELHRS

-598 MHEMH
+598 THEMH

-636 EAEIGLARAR
+636 EAEIGLERAR
-646 AAIAGSGQEN
+646 AAIAGSRQEN

-667 LLGSGGRRRL
+667 LLRSGGRRRL

-718 FRIHR
+718 FRLHR

-759 PQLAVCE
+759 PLLSGCE

-789 NRAMAR
+789 NRAKAR

-816 NAPYLMDHYSALSRE
+816 NAPYLMNHYSALSRE
-831 LETPFAASVCELSGR
+831 LETPFAASVCELSER

>member
-1 MVNQT
+1 
-6 ENSAELF
+6 
-13 AVVGAG
+13 
-19 YRTYEP
+19 
-25 PKRKR
+25 
-30 TFREKLKGK
+30 
-39 PIFSPILRFEKRE
+39 
-52 IHTVFLCFPNLALT
+52 
-66 KNLSPRLLAK
+66 
-76 SCGAALKTGISG
+76 
-88 RKTRKKEDRMPKR
+88 MPKR

-184 LSAFDFPTGEA
+184 LSAFDFPTSEA

-270 IGMEQLRLNH
+270 IGMEHLRLNH

-288 RCGADLSEQQLEALL
+288 RCGAELSEQQLEALL

-327 DGSSD
+327 DASSD
-332 IFEMFTAAMIDPLEP
+332 IFEMFTAAMIDPLP
-347 DRQEFLAVM
+347 PGRQEFLAVM

-413 HTLPQTVQTRY
+413 RTLPEQSQICY

-429 SWYGAHGQYLHALG
+429 SWYGAQGQYLHALS
-443 AYGRSGNN
+443 AYRMSGNS

-478 NACPEEVLMR
+478 NACPEEVLTR

-517 RAIAERSDMPEEE
+517 RAIAESPDMPEEE

-551 KMSQLHRS
+551 KMSELHRS

-598 MHEMH
+598 THEMH

-636 EAEIGLARAR
+636 EAEIGLERAR
-646 AAIAGSGQEN
+646 AAIAGSRQEN

-667 LLGSGGRRRL
+667 LLRSGGRRRL

-718 FRIHR
+718 FRLHR

-759 PQLAVCE
+759 PLLSGCE

-795 KLLVRA
+795 KLLIRA

-816 NAPYLMDHYSALSRE
+816 NAPYLMNHYSALSRE
-831 LETPFAASVCELSGR
+831 LETPFAASVCELSER

>member
-1 MVNQT
+1 
-6 ENSAELF
+6 
-13 AVVGAG
+13 
-19 YRTYEP
+19 
-25 PKRKR
+25 
-30 TFREKLKGK
+30 
-39 PIFSPILRFEKRE
+39 
-52 IHTVFLCFPNLALT
+52 
-66 KNLSPRLLAK
+66 
-76 SCGAALKTGISG
+76 
-88 RKTRKKEDRMPKR
+88 MPKR

-148 TKGGKAVAIRL
+148 TKGGKAVAIRM

-270 IGMEQLRLNH
+270 IGMEHLRLNH

-288 RCGADLSEQQLEALL
+288 RCGAELSEQQLEALL

-327 DGSSD
+327 DASSD
-332 IFEMFTAAMIDPLEP
+332 IFEMFTAAMIDPLP
-347 DRQEFLAVM
+347 PGRQEFLAVM

-413 HTLPQTVQTRY
+413 RTLPEQSQICY

-429 SWYGAHGQYLHALG
+429 SWYGAQGQYLHALG
-443 AYGRSGNN
+443 AYGRSGNS

-478 NACPEEVLMR
+478 NACPEEVLTR

-517 RAIAERSDMPEEE
+517 RAIAESPDMPEEE

-551 KMSQLHRS
+551 KMSELHRS

-587 YYRAPG
+587 YYRASG

-598 MHEMH
+598 THEMH

-625 AEASFMQGKLR
+625 AEASFMQGKLH

-703 YYYALLQEAEKIPDV
+703 YYYALLQETEKIPDV
-718 FRIHR
+718 FRLHR

-759 PQLAVCE
+759 PLLSGCE

-816 NAPYLMDHYSALSRE
+816 NAPYLMNHYSALSRE
-831 LETPFAASVCELSGR
+831 LETPFAASVCELSER

>member
-1 MVNQT
+1 
-6 ENSAELF
+6 
-13 AVVGAG
+13 
-19 YRTYEP
+19 
-25 PKRKR
+25 
-30 TFREKLKGK
+30 
-39 PIFSPILRFEKRE
+39 
-52 IHTVFLCFPNLALT
+52 
-66 KNLSPRLLAK
+66 
-76 SCGAALKTGISG
+76 
-88 RKTRKKEDRMPKR
+88 MPKR

-148 TKGGKAVAIRL
+148 TKGGKAVAIRM

-270 IGMEQLRLNH
+270 IGMEHLRLNH

-288 RCGADLSEQQLEALL
+288 RCGAELSEQQLEALL

-327 DGSSD
+327 DASSD
-332 IFEMFTAAMIDPLEP
+332 IFEMFTAAMIDPLP
-347 DRQEFLAVM
+347 PGRQEFLAVM

-413 HTLPQTVQTRY
+413 RTLPEQSQICY

-429 SWYGAHGQYLHALG
+429 SWYGAQGQYLHALG
-443 AYGRSGNN
+443 AYGKSGNS

-478 NACPEEVLMR
+478 NACPEEVLTR

-517 RAIAERSDMPEEE
+517 RAIAESPDMPEEE

-551 KMSQLHRS
+551 KMSELHRS

-598 MHEMH
+598 TREMH

-625 AEASFMQGKLR
+625 AEASFMQGKLH

-718 FRIHR
+718 FRLHR

-759 PQLAVCE
+759 PLLSGCE

-816 NAPYLMDHYSALSRE
+816 NAPYLMNHYSALSRE
-831 LETPFAASVCELSGR
+831 LETPFAASVCELSER

-865 ELSER
+865 ELSES

>member
-1 MVNQT
+1 
-6 ENSAELF
+6 
-13 AVVGAG
+13 
-19 YRTYEP
+19 
-25 PKRKR
+25 
-30 TFREKLKGK
+30 
-39 PIFSPILRFEKRE
+39 
-52 IHTVFLCFPNLALT
+52 
-66 KNLSPRLLAK
+66 
-76 SCGAALKTGISG
+76 
-88 RKTRKKEDRMPKR
+88 MPKR

-148 TKGGKAVAIRL
+148 TKGGKAVAIRM

-270 IGMEQLRLNH
+270 IGMEHLRLNH

-288 RCGADLSEQQLEALL
+288 RCGAELSEQQLEALL

-327 DGSSD
+327 DASSD
-332 IFEMFTAAMIDPLEP
+332 IFEMFTAAMIDPLP
-347 DRQEFLAVM
+347 PGRQEFLAVM

-366 ARFVT
+366 ALFVT

-413 HTLPQTVQTRY
+413 RTLPEQSQICY

-429 SWYGAHGQYLHALG
+429 SWYGAQGQYLHALG
-443 AYGRSGNN
+443 AYGRSGNS

-456 IIEKDAGN
+456 IIEKDAGT

-478 NACPEEVLMR
+478 NACPEEVLTR

-517 RAIAERSDMPEEE
+517 RAIAESPDMPEEE

-551 KMSQLHRS
+551 KMSELHRS

-598 MHEMH
+598 TREMH

-625 AEASFMQGKLR
+625 AEASFMQGKLH

-718 FRIHR
+718 FRLHR

-759 PQLAVCE
+759 PLLSGCE

-816 NAPYLMDHYSALSRE
+816 NAPYLMNHYSALSRE
-831 LETPFAASVCELSGR
+831 LETPFAASVCELSER

-865 ELSER
+865 ELSES
-870 ERSVAQLMALRKT
+870 ERSVAQMMALRKT

>member
-1 MVNQT
+1 
-6 ENSAELF
+6 
-13 AVVGAG
+13 
-19 YRTYEP
+19 
-25 PKRKR
+25 
-30 TFREKLKGK
+30 
-39 PIFSPILRFEKRE
+39 
-52 IHTVFLCFPNLALT
+52 
-66 KNLSPRLLAK
+66 
-76 SCGAALKTGISG
+76 
-88 RKTRKKEDRMPKR
+88 MPKR

-184 LSAFDFPTGEA
+184 LSAFDFPTSEA

-270 IGMEQLRLNH
+270 IGMEHLRLNH

-288 RCGADLSEQQLEALL
+288 RCGAELSEQQLEALL

-327 DGSSD
+327 DASSD
-332 IFEMFTAAMIDPLEP
+332 IFEMFTAAMIDPLPP

-413 HTLPQTVQTRY
+413 RTLPEQSQICY

-429 SWYGAHGQYLHALG
+429 SWYGVQGQYLHALG
-443 AYGRSGNN
+443 AYGRSGNS

-478 NACPEEVLMR
+478 NACPEEVLTR

-517 RAIAERSDMPEEE
+517 RAIAESPDMPEEE

-551 KMSQLHRS
+551 KMSELHRS
-559 ASRQMSRPAVTI
+559 ASRQMSRSAVTI

-598 MHEMH
+598 THEMH

-625 AEASFMQGKLR
+625 AEASFMQGKLH

-718 FRIHR
+718 FRLHR

-759 PQLAVCE
+759 PLLSGCE

-774 LHIRLQTASAYEALG
+774 LYIRLQTASAYEALG

-795 KLLVRA
+795 KLLARA

-816 NAPYLMDHYSALSRE
+816 NAPYLMNHYSALSRE
-831 LETPFAASVCELSGR
+831 LETPFAASVCELSER

>member
-1 MVNQT
+1 
-6 ENSAELF
+6 
-13 AVVGAG
+13 
-19 YRTYEP
+19 
-25 PKRKR
+25 
-30 TFREKLKGK
+30 
-39 PIFSPILRFEKRE
+39 
-52 IHTVFLCFPNLALT
+52 
-66 KNLSPRLLAK
+66 
-76 SCGAALKTGISG
+76 
-88 RKTRKKEDRMPKR
+88 MPKR

-111 ERVQECLRPIARC
+111 KRVQECLCPIAHC

-148 TKGGKAVAIRL
+148 TKGGKAVAIRM

-184 LSAFDFPTGEA
+184 LSAYDFPTGEA

-233 ICRISARLPENAHL
+233 ICRISARLPDNAHL

-270 IGMEQLRLNH
+270 IGMEHLRLNH

-288 RCGADLSEQQLEALL
+288 RCGAELSEQQLEALL

-327 DGSSD
+327 DASSD
-332 IFEMFTAAMIDPLEP
+332 IFEMFTAAMIDPLP
-347 DRQEFLAVM
+347 PGRQEFLAVM

-413 HTLPQTVQTRY
+413 RTLPEQSQICY

-443 AYGRSGNN
+443 AYGRSGNS

-478 NACPEEVLMR
+478 NACPEEVLTR

-517 RAIAERSDMPEEE
+517 RAIAESPDMPEEE

-541 MSFLMYNDIT
+541 MSFLLYNDIT
-551 KMSQLHRS
+551 KMSRLHRS

-598 MHEMH
+598 THEMH

-636 EAEIGLARAR
+636 EAEIGLERAR

-667 LLGSGGRRRL
+667 LLRSGGRRRL
-677 DVKARAEAL
+677 DIKARAEAL

-703 YYYALLQEAEKIPDV
+703 YYYALLQEPEKIPDV
-718 FRIHR
+718 FRLHR

-759 PQLAVCE
+759 PLLSGCE

-816 NAPYLMDHYSALSRE
+816 NAPYLMNHYSALSRE
-831 LETPFAASVCELSGR
+831 LETPFAAAVCELSEC
-846 WLSRQQTSGSRQ
+846 WISRQQTSGSRQ

>member
-1 MVNQT
+1 
-6 ENSAELF
+6 
-13 AVVGAG
+13 
-19 YRTYEP
+19 
-25 PKRKR
+25 
-30 TFREKLKGK
+30 
-39 PIFSPILRFEKRE
+39 
-52 IHTVFLCFPNLALT
+52 
-66 KNLSPRLLAK
+66 
-76 SCGAALKTGISG
+76 
-88 RKTRKKEDRMPKR
+88 MPKR

-184 LSAFDFPTGEA
+184 LSAFDFPTSEA

-270 IGMEQLRLNH
+270 IGMEHLRLNH

-288 RCGADLSEQQLEALL
+288 RCGAELSEQQLEALL

-327 DGSSD
+327 DASSD
-332 IFEMFTAAMIDPLEP
+332 IFEMFTAAMIDPLPP

-413 HTLPQTVQTRY
+413 RTLPEQSQICY

-429 SWYGAHGQYLHALG
+429 SWYGVQGQYLHALG
-443 AYGRSGNN
+443 AYGRSGNS

-478 NACPEEVLMR
+478 NACPEEVLTR

-517 RAIAERSDMPEEE
+517 RAIAESPDMPEEE

-551 KMSQLHRS
+551 KMSELHRS
-559 ASRQMSRPAVTI
+559 ASRQMSRSAVTI

-598 MHEMH
+598 THEMH

-625 AEASFMQGKLR
+625 AEASFMQGKLH

-718 FRIHR
+718 FRLHR

-759 PQLAVCE
+759 PLLSGCE

-816 NAPYLMDHYSALSRE
+816 NAPYLMNHYSALSRE
-831 LETPFAASVCELSGR
+831 LETPFAASVCELSER

-865 ELSER
+865 ELSES

>member
-1 MVNQT
+1 
-6 ENSAELF
+6 
-13 AVVGAG
+13 
-19 YRTYEP
+19 
-25 PKRKR
+25 
-30 TFREKLKGK
+30 
-39 PIFSPILRFEKRE
+39 
-52 IHTVFLCFPNLALT
+52 
-66 KNLSPRLLAK
+66 
-76 SCGAALKTGISG
+76 
-88 RKTRKKEDRMPKR
+88 MPKR
-101 KPSFNTIYIS
+101 KPSLNTIYIS

-148 TKGGKAVAIRL
+148 TKGGKAVAIRM

-270 IGMEQLRLNH
+270 IGMEHLRLNH

-288 RCGADLSEQQLEALL
+288 RCGAELSEQQLEALL

-327 DGSSD
+327 DASSD
-332 IFEMFTAAMIDPLEP
+332 IFEMFTAAMIDPLPP

-413 HTLPQTVQTRY
+413 RTLPEQSQICY

-429 SWYGAHGQYLHALG
+429 SWYGAHGQYLHALS
-443 AYGRSGNN
+443 AYRMSGNN

-478 NACPEEVLMR
+478 NACPEEVLTR

-517 RAIAERSDMPEEE
+517 RAIAESPDMPEEE

-551 KMSQLHRS
+551 KMSELHRS

-598 MHEMH
+598 THEMH

-636 EAEIGLARAR
+636 EAEIGLERAR
-646 AAIAGSGQEN
+646 AAIAGSRQEN

-667 LLGSGGRRRL
+667 LLRSGGRRRL

-718 FRIHR
+718 FRLHR

-759 PQLAVCE
+759 PLLSGCE

-816 NAPYLMDHYSALSRE
+816 NAPYLMNHYSALLRE
-831 LETPFAASVCELSGR
+831 LETPFAVSVCELSER

>member
-1 MVNQT
+1 
-6 ENSAELF
+6 
-13 AVVGAG
+13 
-19 YRTYEP
+19 
-25 PKRKR
+25 
-30 TFREKLKGK
+30 
-39 PIFSPILRFEKRE
+39 
-52 IHTVFLCFPNLALT
+52 
-66 KNLSPRLLAK
+66 
-76 SCGAALKTGISG
+76 
-88 RKTRKKEDRMPKR
+88 MPKR

-111 ERVQECLRPIARC
+111 KRVQECLCPIAHC

-148 TKGGKAVAIRL
+148 TKGGKAVAIRM

-184 LSAFDFPTGEA
+184 LSAYDFPTGEA

-233 ICRISARLPENAHL
+233 ICRISARLPDNAHL

-270 IGMEQLRLNH
+270 IGMEHLRLNH

-288 RCGADLSEQQLEALL
+288 RCGAELSEQQLEALL

-327 DGSSD
+327 DASSD
-332 IFEMFTAAMIDPLEP
+332 IFEMFTAAMIDPLP
-347 DRQEFLAVM
+347 PGRQEFLAVM

-413 HTLPQTVQTRY
+413 RTLPEQSQTRY

-429 SWYGAHGQYLHALG
+429 VWYGAHGQYLHALG

-478 NACPEEVLMR
+478 NACPEEVLTR

-517 RAIAERSDMPEEE
+517 RAIAESPDMPEEE

-541 MSFLMYNDIT
+541 MSFLLYNDIT
-551 KMSQLHRS
+551 KMSRLHRS

-598 MHEMH
+598 THEMH

-636 EAEIGLARAR
+636 EAEIGLERAR

-667 LLGSGGRRRL
+667 LLRSGGRHRL
-677 DVKARAEAL
+677 DIKARAEAL

-703 YYYALLQEAEKIPDV
+703 YYYALLQEPEKIPDV
-718 FRIHR
+718 FRLHR

-759 PQLAVCE
+759 PLLSGCG

-816 NAPYLMDHYSALSRE
+816 NAPYLMNHYSALSRE
-831 LETPFAASVCELSGR
+831 LETPFAAAVCELSER

>member
-1 MVNQT
+1 
-6 ENSAELF
+6 
-13 AVVGAG
+13 
-19 YRTYEP
+19 
-25 PKRKR
+25 
-30 TFREKLKGK
+30 
-39 PIFSPILRFEKRE
+39 
-52 IHTVFLCFPNLALT
+52 
-66 KNLSPRLLAK
+66 
-76 SCGAALKTGISG
+76 
-88 RKTRKKEDRMPKR
+88 MPKR

-184 LSAFDFPTGEA
+184 LSAFDFPTSEA

-270 IGMEQLRLNH
+270 IGMEHLRLNH

-288 RCGADLSEQQLEALL
+288 RCGAEISEQQLEALL

-327 DGSSD
+327 DASSD
-332 IFEMFTAAMIDPLEP
+332 IFEMFTAAMIDPLP
-347 DRQEFLAVM
+347 PGRQEFLAVM

-413 HTLPQTVQTRY
+413 RTLPEQSQICY

-429 SWYGAHGQYLHALG
+429 SWYGAQGQYLHALG
-443 AYGRSGNN
+443 AYGRSGNS

-478 NACPEEVLMR
+478 NACPEEVLTR

-517 RAIAERSDMPEEE
+517 RAIAESPDMPEEE

-551 KMSQLHRS
+551 KMSELHRS

-598 MHEMH
+598 THEMH

-625 AEASFMQGKLR
+625 AEASFMQGKLH

-667 LLGSGGRRRL
+667 LLGSGGRHRL

-718 FRIHR
+718 FRLHR

-759 PQLAVCE
+759 PLLSGCE

-816 NAPYLMDHYSALSRE
+816 NAPYLMNHYSALSRE
-831 LETPFAASVCELSGR
+831 LETPFAASVCEASGQ
-846 WLSRQQTSGSRQ
+846 WLSRKETSGAPC
-858 EPIEALR
+858 ELPEALR

>member
-1 MVNQT
+1 
-6 ENSAELF
+6 
-13 AVVGAG
+13 
-19 YRTYEP
+19 
-25 PKRKR
+25 
-30 TFREKLKGK
+30 
-39 PIFSPILRFEKRE
+39 
-52 IHTVFLCFPNLALT
+52 
-66 KNLSPRLLAK
+66 
-76 SCGAALKTGISG
+76 
-88 RKTRKKEDRMPKR
+88 MPKR

-148 TKGGKAVAIRL
+148 TKGGKAVAIRM

-270 IGMEQLRLNH
+270 IGMEHLRLNH

-288 RCGADLSEQQLEALL
+288 RCGAELSEQQLEALL

-327 DGSSD
+327 DASSD
-332 IFEMFTAAMIDPLEP
+332 IFEMFTAAMIDPLP
-347 DRQEFLAVM
+347 PGRQEFLAVM

-413 HTLPQTVQTRY
+413 RTLPERSQTRY

-429 SWYGAHGQYLHALG
+429 VWYGAQGQYLHALG
-443 AYGRSGNN
+443 AYRMSGNS

-464 LLSALHPEELLERL
+464 LLSALHPGELLERL

-517 RAIAERSDMPEEE
+517 RAIAESPDMPEEE

-551 KMSQLHRS
+551 KMSELHRS

-598 MHEMH
+598 THEMH

-625 AEASFMQGKLR
+625 AEASFMQGRLH
-636 EAEIGLARAR
+636 EAEIGLERAR

-667 LLGSGGRRRL
+667 LLRSGGRRRL
-677 DVKARAEAL
+677 DIKARAEAL

-718 FRIHR
+718 FRLHR

-750 FPRVIGRSE
+750 FPRVIGHSE
-759 PQLAVCE
+759 PLLSGCE

-816 NAPYLMDHYSALSRE
+816 NAPYLMNHYSALSRE
-831 LETPFAASVCELSGR
+831 LETPFAASVCELSER

>member
-1 MVNQT
+1 
-6 ENSAELF
+6 
-13 AVVGAG
+13 
-19 YRTYEP
+19 
-25 PKRKR
+25 
-30 TFREKLKGK
+30 
-39 PIFSPILRFEKRE
+39 
-52 IHTVFLCFPNLALT
+52 
-66 KNLSPRLLAK
+66 
-76 SCGAALKTGISG
+76 
-88 RKTRKKEDRMPKR
+88 MPKR

-184 LSAFDFPTGEA
+184 LSAFDFPTSEA

-270 IGMEQLRLNH
+270 IGMEHLRLNH

-288 RCGADLSEQQLEALL
+288 RCGAELSEQQLEALL

-327 DGSSD
+327 DASSD
-332 IFEMFTAAMIDPLEP
+332 IFEMFTAAMIDPLPP
-347 DRQEFLAVM
+347 DRQKFLAVM

-413 HTLPQTVQTRY
+413 RTLPEQSQICY

-429 SWYGAHGQYLHALG
+429 SWYGAQGQYLHALG
-443 AYGRSGNN
+443 AYGRSGNS

-478 NACPEEVLMR
+478 NACPEEVLTR

-517 RAIAERSDMPEEE
+517 RAIAESPDMPEEE

-551 KMSQLHRS
+551 KMSELHRS

-598 MHEMH
+598 THEMH

-625 AEASFMQGKLR
+625 AEASFMQGKLH

-718 FRIHR
+718 FRLHR

-759 PQLAVCE
+759 PLLSGCE

-816 NAPYLMDHYSALSRE
+816 NAPYLMNHYSALSRE
-831 LETPFAASVCELSGR
+831 LETPFAASVCELSER

-865 ELSER
+865 ELSES